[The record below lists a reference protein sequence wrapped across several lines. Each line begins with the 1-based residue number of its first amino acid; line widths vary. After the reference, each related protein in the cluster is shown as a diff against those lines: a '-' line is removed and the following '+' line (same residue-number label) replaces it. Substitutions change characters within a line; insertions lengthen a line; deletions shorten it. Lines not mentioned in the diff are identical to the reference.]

1 MIEIMKTQPNL
12 TYIFL
17 KKQEGRRN
25 KRLIENGEKVIF
37 KSQTVGGIKAN
48 RCNGWLEYDVEERLF
63 IEEKKIKKA
72 LIEIVAKYTGIPC
85 EKLKNRARDYL
96 EDLYNEIKRKK
107 TVMKK
112 R

>member
-17 KKQEGRRN
+17 KKQEGTEI
-25 KRLIENGEKVIF
+25 KRLIENGEQVTYSKTDCWI
-37 KSQTVGGIKAN
+37 TIKGK
-48 RCNGWLEYDVEERLF
+48 CYNGWSRRCVERLF
-63 IEEKKIKKA
+63 IEQREKTKKSS

-107 TVMKK
+107 QL
-112 R
+112 

>member
-17 KKQEGRRN
+17 KKQEGAEI
-25 KRLIENGEKVIF
+25 KRLIENGEQVNYSVQDSWIRIGNETF
-37 KSQTVGGIKAN
+37 
-48 RCNGWLEYDVEERLF
+48 NGWGKYDVERLF
-63 IEEKKIKKA
+63 IKKEEKIKKSS

-96 EDLYNEIKRKK
+96 EGLYNEIKRKK
-107 TVMKK
+107 QL
-112 R
+112 